1 MKSAL
6 LVIDVQRDVVAN
18 AYRRDEVIANIAGL
32 VDRARKEGVSVIWVQ
47 HSDDELVKGS
57 EGWAYVDELRMG
69 DGDPVVH
76 KQFGDSFEGTNL
88 DELLQERG
96 IDRLVVCGA
105 QTDAC
110 IRSTLHGALARG
122 YNATLVSDAHTT
134 DDCTWATPPLTAE
147 QVVAHTNFYWKWQ
160 PERVSPLKWCFRNG
174 ERGRGERQ
182 ANLLF
187 LWFAIRHRVED
198 GRRNCLVM

>member
-18 AYRRDEVIANIAGL
+18 AFRRNEVVANIEHL
-32 VDRARKEGVSVIWVQ
+32 VESARKAGVPVIWVQ

-57 EGWAYVDELRMG
+57 EGWAYVSELRMG
-69 DGDPVVH
+69 KGEPVVH

-88 DELLQERG
+88 DELLQELA
-96 IDRLVVCGA
+96 IEQLIVCGA

-110 IRSTLHGALARG
+110 IRSTLHGAIARG

-134 DDCTWATPPLTAE
+134 DDCTWATPPLSAE
-147 QVVAHTNFYWKWQ
+147 QVIAHTNFYWNWQ
-160 PERVSPLKWCFRNG
+160 RTPRAVGGTSLTAEVV
-174 ERGRGERQ
+174 
-182 ANLLF
+182 F
-187 LWFAIRHRVED
+187 L
-198 GRRNCLVM
+198 

>member
-1 MKSAL
+1 LLHIEKEQIMKSAL

-18 AYRRDEVIANIAGL
+18 AFRRDAVIANIAGL
-32 VDRARKEGVSVIWVQ
+32 VNRVIWVQ

-57 EGWAYVDELRMG
+57 EGWAYVDELRIG
-69 DGDPVVH
+69 DGEPVVH

-88 DELLQERG
+88 DELLQ
-96 IDRLVVCGA
+96 DLSVDHLVVCGA

-122 YNATLVSDAHTT
+122 YNATLVLDAHTT

-147 QVVAHTNFYWKWQ
+147 QVIAHTNFYWKWQ
-160 PERVSPLKWCFRNG
+160 RTPRAAGGTSLAAEVV
-174 ERGRGERQ
+174 
-182 ANLLF
+182 
-187 LWFAIRHRVED
+187 FAS
-198 GRRNCLVM
+198 

>member
-18 AYRRDEVIANIAGL
+18 AFRRDEVIANIAGL
-32 VDRARKEGVSVIWVQ
+32 VERARKEGVPVIWVQ
-47 HSDDELVKGS
+47 HSDDELVMGS
-57 EGWAYVDELRMG
+57 DGWAYVDELRMS
-69 DGDPVVH
+69 DREPVVY

-88 DELLQERG
+88 DELLQESG
-96 IDRLVVCGA
+96 VECLVVCGA

-122 YNATLVSDAHTT
+122 YSATLVSDAHTT

-147 QVVAHTNFYWKWQ
+147 QVIAHTNFYWKWQ
-160 PERVSPLKWCFRNG
+160 RTPRAAGGTSLAAEVVFS
-174 ERGRGERQ
+174 
-182 ANLLF
+182 
-187 LWFAIRHRVED
+187 
-198 GRRNCLVM
+198 

>member
-18 AYRRDEVIANIAGL
+18 AFRRNEVVANIEHL
-32 VDRARKEGVSVIWVQ
+32 VESARKAGVPVIWVQ

-57 EGWAYVDELRMG
+57 EGWAYVSELRMG
-69 DGDPVVH
+69 KGEPVVH

-88 DELLQERG
+88 DELLQELA
-96 IDRLVVCGA
+96 IEQLIVCGA

-110 IRSTLHGALARG
+110 IRSTLHGAIARG

-134 DDCTWATPPLTAE
+134 DDCTWATPPLSAE
-147 QVVAHTNFYWKWQ
+147 QVIAHTNFYWNWQ
-160 PERVSPLKWCFRNG
+160 RTPRAVGGTSLTADVVFVS
-174 ERGRGERQ
+174 
-182 ANLLF
+182 
-187 LWFAIRHRVED
+187 
-198 GRRNCLVM
+198 

>member
-6 LVIDVQRDVVAN
+6 LIIDVQRDVVAN
-18 AYRRDEVIANIAGL
+18 AHRRNEVIVNISGL
-32 VDRARKEGVSVIWVQ
+32 VERARKEGVPVIWVQ

-57 EGWAYVDELRMG
+57 EGWAYVDELRMS
-69 DGDPVVH
+69 DREPVVN

-88 DELLQERG
+88 DEMLQ
-96 IDRLVVCGA
+96 DLAVDHLVVCGA

-122 YNATLVSDAHTT
+122 YSATLVSDAHTT

-147 QVVAHTNFYWKWQ
+147 QVIAHTNFYWKWQ
-160 PERVSPLKWCFRNG
+160 RTPRAAGGTSLAAEVVFS
-174 ERGRGERQ
+174 
-182 ANLLF
+182 
-187 LWFAIRHRVED
+187 
-198 GRRNCLVM
+198 

>member
-18 AYRRDEVIANIAGL
+18 AFRRNEVIANIAGL
-32 VDRARKEGVSVIWVQ
+32 VVRARKEGVPVIWVQ

-57 EGWAYVDELRMG
+57 EGWAYVDELRMA
-69 DGDPVVH
+69 DDEPVVH

-96 IDRLVVCGA
+96 VERLVVCGA

-110 IRSTLHGALARG
+110 IRSTLHGAIARG
-122 YNATLVSDAHTT
+122 YNAILVSDAHTT
-134 DDCTWATPPLTAE
+134 DDCSWAAPPLSAE
-147 QVVAHTNFYWKWQ
+147 QVIAHTNFYWNWQ
-160 PERVSPLKWCFRNG
+160 RTPRAAGGTSLTAEVVFS
-174 ERGRGERQ
+174 
-182 ANLLF
+182 
-187 LWFAIRHRVED
+187 
-198 GRRNCLVM
+198 

>member
-1 MKSAL
+1 MMKSAL

-57 EGWAYVDELRMG
+57 EGWAYVDEL
-69 DGDPVVH
+69 
-76 KQFGDSFEGTNL
+76 
-88 DELLQERG
+88 LQG
-96 IDRLVVCGA
+96 HAVAHLVVCGA

-160 PERVSPLKWCFRNG
+160 RTPRVAGGTSLAAEVVFS
-174 ERGRGERQ
+174 
-182 ANLLF
+182 
-187 LWFAIRHRVED
+187 
-198 GRRNCLVM
+198 

>member
-1 MKSAL
+1 MLHIEKEQIMKSAL

-57 EGWAYVDELRMG
+57 EGWAYVAELRMG

-88 DELLQERG
+88 DELLQG
-96 IDRLVVCGA
+96 HAVAHLVVCGA

-147 QVVAHTNFYWKWQ
+147 QVVAHTNFYWNWQ
-160 PERVSPLKWCFRNG
+160 RTPRAAGGTSLAAEVV
-174 ERGRGERQ
+174 
-182 ANLLF
+182 
-187 LWFAIRHRVED
+187 FAS
-198 GRRNCLVM
+198 

>member
-18 AYRRDEVIANIAGL
+18 AFRRDEVITNISGL
-32 VDRARKEGVSVIWVQ
+32 IDRARKEDVPVIWVQ

-57 EGWAYVDELRMG
+57 DGWAYVDELRMN
-69 DGDPVVH
+69 DGEPVVP

-88 DELLQERG
+88 DELLQ
-96 IDRLVVCGA
+96 DFAVDHLVVCGV

-147 QVVAHTNFYWKWQ
+147 QVIAHTNFYWKWQ
-160 PERVSPLKWCFRNG
+160 RTSRAAGGTSLAAEVAFS
-174 ERGRGERQ
+174 
-182 ANLLF
+182 
-187 LWFAIRHRVED
+187 
-198 GRRNCLVM
+198 

>member
-18 AYRRDEVIANIAGL
+18 AYRRNEVIANISGL
-32 VDRARKEGVSVIWVQ
+32 VDRARKESMPVIWVQ

-57 EGWAYVDELRMG
+57 EGWAYVEELRAA
-69 DGDPVVH
+69 DGEPVVH

-88 DELLQERG
+88 DELLQ
-96 IDRLVVCGA
+96 DLAVDHLVVCGA

-147 QVVAHTNFYWKWQ
+147 QIIAHTNFYWNWQ
-160 PERVSPLKWCFRNG
+160 RTPRATGGSSLAAEVVFVN
-174 ERGRGERQ
+174 
-182 ANLLF
+182 
-187 LWFAIRHRVED
+187 
-198 GRRNCLVM
+198 

>member
-6 LVIDVQRDVVAN
+6 VVIDVQRDVVAK
-18 AYRRDEVIANIAGL
+18 ASRRDEVTANISGL
-32 VDRARKEGVSVIWVQ
+32 VDRARKEGVPVIWVQ

-57 EGWAYVDELRMG
+57 EGWAYVDDLRMS
-69 DGDPVVH
+69 DGEPIVH

-96 IDRLVVCGA
+96 IDHLVVCGA

-122 YNATLVSDAHTT
+122 YNATLILDAHTT
-134 DDCTWATPPLTAE
+134 DDCTWASPPLSAE
-147 QVVAHTNFYWKWQ
+147 QVIAHTNFYWKWQ
-160 PERVSPLKWCFRNG
+160 RTPRAA
-174 ERGRGERQ
+174 GRTSLAAEVV
-182 ANLLF
+182 F
-187 LWFAIRHRVED
+187 S
-198 GRRNCLVM
+198 